1 LPLTSIAEV
10 RLPRLFMPPWAS
22 LLRWQVSLLLV
33 VLAVLPTIW
42 AWNTPVRRLPGPAQL
57 SANLQG
63 MLAAAVVLGVFG
75 FLLSRAAL

>member
-1 LPLTSIAEV
+1 
-10 RLPRLFMPPWAS
+10 
-22 LLRWQVSLLLV
+22 LLLV

-75 FLLSRAAL
+75 FLLFRAAL